1 MTHPADTL
9 FQPFTLG
16 DLSLP
21 NRIVM
26 APLTRNRAS
35 HDAEAP
41 RPLNA
46 EYYAQRASAGLIIS
60 EATQISRQGQ
70 GYAWTPGMFTP
81 AQREGWRGVT
91 TAVHDKGGRIFAQLW
106 HVGRISHVALQEND
120 AAPVAPSAIQAQAKT
135 FIPSGFVETSMPR
148 ALETHE
154 IPGIVADY
162 RHAAEVAKAAGFDG
176 IELHAANGYLIDQ
189 FLKDS
194 SNKRTDEFGGSIE
207 NRTRLALLVV
217 DALLQVFPRSRLGIR
232 LSPAT
237 VNDATDSNPQQLF
250 GHLVAELSRRGL
262 AYIHLIEGA
271 TGGAR
276 DALAFDYAAL
286 KRAFSG
292 AYMANNG
299 YTRAMAMA
307 AVAEGRADLVAFG
320 RPFIANPDLVARL
333 LADAPLNPLVQATLY
348 GGGAEGYTDYPAL
361 AA

>member
-1 MTHPADTL
+1 MTSPTESL
-9 FQPFTLG
+9 FRPVMLG
-16 DLSLP
+16 DLRLP

-41 RPLNA
+41 QALNA

-91 TAVHDKGGRIFAQLW
+91 AAVHAKAGRIFAQLW
-106 HVGRISHVALQEND
+106 HVGRISHVALQDNG
-120 AAPVAPSAIQAQAKT
+120 AAPVAPSAIQAKGKT
-135 FIPSGFVETSMPR
+135 FISSGLVDVSMPR
-148 ALETHE
+148 ALEAHE
-154 IPGIVADY
+154 LPGIVADY
-162 RHAAEVAKAAGFDG
+162 RHAAEVAKEAGFDG

-189 FLKDS
+189 FLKDG
-194 SNKRTDEFGGSIE
+194 SNRRRDEFGGPIE
-207 NRTRLALLVV
+207 NRCRLALLVV
-217 DALLQVFPRSRLGIR
+217 DALLQVFPATRLGIR

-237 VNDATDSNPQQLF
+237 VNDATDSNPQALF
-250 GHLVAELSRRGL
+250 GYLVAELSRRGL
-262 AYIHLIEGA
+262 AYIHLIEGQ

-286 KRAFSG
+286 KQAFSG
-292 AYMANNG
+292 AYIANNG

-307 AVAEGRADLVAFG
+307 AVDEGRADLVAFG
-320 RPFIANPDLVARL
+320 RPYIANPDLVEL
-333 LADAPLNPLVQATLY
+333 LAANAPLSPLVLATLY